1 MKHFSTSLLMCGALL
16 MTTTASAY
24 GTRNWLGANQHFSK
38 ELQHH
43 RNTRGYNHM
52 LGARRTTIRSEE
64 DRTGWMYEGD
74 LRNNNATGI
83 YHWKK
88 EEKRRY

>member
-1 MKHFSTSLLMCGALL
+1 MICALL
-16 MTTTASAY
+16 MTGSVSAY

-38 ELQHH
+38 DQQHH
-43 RNTRGYNHM
+43 RNERGYNHM
-52 LGARRTTIRSEE
+52 LGARRTTIHTED

-74 LRNNNATGI
+74 LRNNNASGR

>member
-1 MKHFSTSLLMCGALL
+1 MKRYATSLLILCAVLL
-16 MTTTASAY
+16 STPASAY

-43 RNTRGYNHM
+43 RNERGYNHM
-52 LGARRTTIRSEE
+52 SGARRTTIHSEE

-74 LRNNNATGI
+74 LRNNNANGL
-83 YHWKK
+83 YLWKK
-88 EEKRRY
+88 EQQRRY

>member
-1 MKHFSTSLLMCGALL
+1 MKLFNSSLLLCCALL
-16 MTTTASAY
+16 LSGTANAY

-38 ELQHH
+38 EQQHQ
-43 RNTRGYNHM
+43 RNERGYNHM
-52 LGARRTTIRSEE
+52 RGARRTTVRSE
-64 DRTGWMYEGD
+64 DDKTGWMYEGD
-74 LRNNNATGI
+74 LRNNNASGI